1 MERLIGALMKTMF
14 RRDVA
19 TSSGRQKWA
28 ANCST
33 QRSESQYDI
42 LKSLCELGYLH
53 DGGSIAAGLPA
64 ISAGG
69 SDWGSALARVALEAL
84 LSALVL

>member
-1 MERLIGALMKTMF
+1 MKTMF

-42 LKSLCELGYLH
+42 LKSLYELGDLQ
-53 DGGSIAAGLPA
+53 DGRSIAAGLQV
-64 ISAGG
+64 ISAT
-69 SDWGSALARVALEAL
+69 ARIGVARLYEL
-84 LSALVL
+84 PLKPC